1 MPRQRCTLSKSTL
14 DAYMADEMIPF
25 LMGGDISQSIAFYV
39 DGLGYEVEM
48 EWRPGGELRW
58 CQLRK
63 SGTAIMLQ
71 ASEEVVAAPEKG
83 RGVRLCVMCDDALK
97 YYRDFLSRGV
107 QAKEPYVGNK
117 LWVTSVTD
125 PDGYHIDFE
134 SPTDAPE
141 ETRLFATDL

>member
-1 MPRQRCTLSKSTL
+1 
-14 DAYMADEMIPF
+14 
-25 LMGGDISQSIAFYV
+25 
-39 DGLGYEVEM
+39 
-48 EWRPGGELRW
+48 
-58 CQLRK
+58 
-63 SGTAIMLQ
+63 
-71 ASEEVVAAPEKG
+71 
-83 RGVRLCVMCDDALK
+83 MCDDALK